1 MPLLLGPALLQ
12 QQSLRYS
19 RLFEKEADR
28 VGFQNLINAGY
39 KPSSMGEM
47 FEIMNDMRRLSGE
60 LPPEFLL
67 THPITSSRVSDAFS
81 AADQYPDLENQKSDS
96 LDYSLIRARLMVQ
109 AEQIPQ
115 NSIRYFE
122 AENIK
127 NMNNDMALYGLS
139 LAQKKIGRF

>member
-1 MPLLLGPALLQ
+1 
-12 QQSLRYS
+12 
-19 RLFEKEADR
+19 
-28 VGFQNLINAGY
+28 
-39 KPSSMGEM
+39 MGEM

-109 AEQIPQ
+109 AEDG
-115 NSIRYFE
+115 IRDAQESRGLGDVYKRQQPFFS
-122 AENIK
+122 
-127 NMNNDMALYGLS
+127 NNL
-139 LAQKKIGRF
+139 